1 MRVLIFSLVVAM
13 VMAHPDYS
21 DSWEEFKGKYGK
33 EYSDGDEE
41 VNILRKLLVID

>member
-1 MRVLIFSLVVAM
+1 M

-33 EYSDGDEE
+33 DYSDSDEE
-41 VNILRKLLVID
+41 VIILCMKIVGNR